1 MMLTGCLYVFKVMGM
16 CTSML
21 LSNDDP
27 WDWCG
32 MNVYFEF
39 RLALSQIRML

>member
-1 MMLTGCLYVFKVMGM
+1 MMLSECLYVFEVMGM

-27 WDWCG
+27 WDWCR
-32 MNVYFEF
+32 MN
-39 RLALSQIRML
+39 I